1 MEPHQFMSV
10 MQMIGFAMGRID
22 SIQKTYRKDSAFYE
36 ELEEISDALV
46 DISNY
51 IKHCAL
57 CPCEEHE
64 EHEPAELDDE
74 L

>member
-1 MEPHQFMSV
+1 MEPHQFMNA

-22 SIQKTYRKDSAFYE
+22 SIQKTYRKDSPFYG

-51 IKHCAL
+51 LK
-57 CPCEEHE
+57 
-64 EHEPAELDDE
+64 
-74 L
+74 